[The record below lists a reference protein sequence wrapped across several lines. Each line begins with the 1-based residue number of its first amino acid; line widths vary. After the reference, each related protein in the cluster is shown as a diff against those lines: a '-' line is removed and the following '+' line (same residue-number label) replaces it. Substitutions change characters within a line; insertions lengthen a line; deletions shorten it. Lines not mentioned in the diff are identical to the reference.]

1 MQKDVSCHNTKAII
15 EYVRRERKGDIRG
28 LLSDLG
34 PDFSALPQP
43 EAYLTDLNNWVS
55 SSFAKRMFTRTRE
68 LLGDE
73 EVAYKI
79 GYDAIRGHQFGYVQK
94 IFLMAVGHP
103 REGLRKVQAVN
114 AKFNRTIRVEVVKIG
129 RGSAVLRLHWDK
141 DLDLSRDFC
150 LFTQGIY
157 TAAPTI
163 WEMAPGT
170 LVEKKCYFRGDP
182 YCEYH
187 GGWKEKP
194 VAKRIWS
201 RLTSPR
207 RLYRHALYQMERD
220 QMLLRSKFDE
230 VHLLNLSLER
240 RMRQLASIY
249 EASQGMVSILDLTF
263 LLKEIMSLMSPLLGF
278 DRALLFLVRREK
290 TNWKITQVVGEPE
303 GPAAS
308 LPEYQISSGEQEHL
322 LARVANLEKPLWP
335 EDMKDSSF
343 VSSDPLFQ
351 SLSAESFM
359 AIPLMSR
366 GKVIGVLVAD
376 REDHAHSISPADRDL
391 LLTFSNQIAIAIEN
405 AQLYEDL
412 KSSYIRSVQSLAH
425 ALEAKDPYT
434 RGHSERVTAYALQIA
449 EEMRLGEEMKE
460 ALQCAGLLHDIG
472 KIGIEEAI
480 LRKKGALEVEEYEI
494 MKRHPLI
501 GAHILS
507 PISLLGKDL
516 LLIRH
521 HHEAFDG
528 SGYPEGLRAE
538 AIPLGARVL
547 QVADSYDAM
556 TSDRP
561 YRARLSREQAKAE
574 LLAKKGKQFDPPF
587 VEAFLA
593 VLEGEKEAN

>member
-1 MQKDVSCHNTKAII
+1 MQKHVSCHTTKAII
-15 EYVRRERKGDIRG
+15 EYVRRERKGDIQG

-34 PDFSALPQP
+34 PDFSTLSQP
-43 EAYLTDLNNWVS
+43 ETYLTDLNNWVS
-55 SSFAKRMFTRTRE
+55 SNLAKRMFSRTRE

-79 GYDAIRGHQFGYVQK
+79 GYDAIRDHQFGYVQK
-94 IFLMAVGHP
+94 IFLMAAGHP
-103 REGLRKVQAVN
+103 RGGLRRVQAVN
-114 AKFNRTIRVEVVKIG
+114 AKFNRTIRVEVVEIG
-129 RGSAVLRLHWDK
+129 RGTAVFRLHWNK

-150 LFTQGIY
+150 LFNQGIY

-170 LVEKKCYFRGDP
+170 LVEEKCYFRGDP
-182 YCEYH
+182 YCEYY
-187 GGWKEKP
+187 GAWKEKP

-201 RLTSPR
+201 RLTSSR
-207 RLYRHALYQMERD
+207 RLYRHALFQMERD
-220 QMLLRSKFDE
+220 QILLRSKFDE

-249 EASQGMVSILDLTF
+249 EASQGMVSILDLKF
-263 LLKEIMSLMSPLLGF
+263 LLRKIIGLMSPLLGF
-278 DRALLFLVRREK
+278 DRALLCLIRREEG
-290 TNWKITQVVGEPE
+290 NWKITQVVGDPE
-303 GPAAS
+303 GPVAS
-308 LPEYQISSGEQEHL
+308 LPEYQISLKEQDHF
-322 LARVANLEKPLWP
+322 LARVANVEKPIWP
-335 EDMKDSSF
+335 EDMKGASF
-343 VSSDPLFQ
+343 VPSDPLFQ
-351 SLSAESFM
+351 AFNSQSFM
-359 AIPLMSR
+359 AIPLISR
-366 GKVIGVLVAD
+366 SKVIGVLVAD
-376 REDHAHSISPADRDL
+376 REDHAHPISAADRDL

-412 KSSYIRSVQSLAH
+412 QSSYISSVQSLAH

-449 EEMRLGEEMKE
+449 EEMGLGEEMKE
-460 ALQCAGLLHDIG
+460 SLQCAGLLHDIG
-472 KIGIEEAI
+472 KIGIEEVI
-480 LRKKGALEVEEYEI
+480 LRKKGALEAEEYEI

-561 YRARLSREQAKAE
+561 YRARLSSEQAKAE
-574 LLAKKGKQFDPPF
+574 LSAKKGKQFDPPF

-593 VLEGEKEAN
+593 VLEEEKKAN